1 MSDIV
6 FKVVTKADE
15 AQKDLAKIAQTQDKI
30 ATSTKKANQE
40 MERQDRNFRKAAS
53 TNTRFP
59 NQKGGQ
65 PQGPNLTPYIPGGG
79 GAEQLKQAL
88 GALGITGVAGAI
100 LSLKNSI
107 DANTQ
112 ATLDR
117 AKEQREISKK
127 IAPNTFYSAG
137 SSDSERKS
145 FEKTRNIIAQTTA
158 TPLEDVD
165 KLHSS
170 FVGIIKNSEDLSNV
184 INNIAIASKLNLGS
198 MEELIALEQ
207 KNISSGGIGG
217 GSIADLSKMM
227 QMTGGASQSKD
238 IVDEIAGF
246 KDQAMAFALGTSLIK
261 KDAINAEAG
270 MQALQGFQSE
280 GSNENLRRYM
290 GVGDEVAG
298 KDMLTKFFSFVNE
311 RASKKGMTSNE
322 VIDKVVARGDLEK
335 ETGDALKLISDD
347 FSNFNKYLNEFS
359 TNTNNSTD
367 SLKEMMSTLENVK
380 KSNVSFSQSFEAD
393 RIKVEAEIKNASSG
407 PTIESEAYKAQLALN
422 EKAVLKGMDSR
433 LTKDEGGIVKDDIW
447 NNILLADKK
456 IPFVTNAASYQRD
469 LRSEKEEMSSRFAS
483 GTNSNFDYLRYGYNT
498 MQQMNPI
505 SGGSLANPWT
515 GKSGAEA
522 IEEGLNA
529 GPKWVKDLLS
539 VGPADIPIFGAAVTH
554 GQTGKLI
561 PGYYKTKDEQGN
573 PTEQFTLGGLGQLGL
588 DVASFG
594 IGSFVGKKSGAKVAK
609 GVIAQGENLKKSLS
623 GAIDVLESTIKSNN
637 RITDVGDAAGF
648 GKFLKEA
655 FDADTLS
662 QIEKLKTASGK
673 ATNIVDDKVNAF
685 TKTPVPYTRIPILQ
699 KEGMSVAETI
709 GATKTGFYTNRG
721 ATAVNNLNNTFSP
734 PYQSDT
740 ESFIKN
746 SYETGSRDIIQV
758 QTVNENKIVE
768 INQSQAQSLNTIIEI
783 NKSLL
788 EAMNKTNAVM
798 QTIQQQNVQQK
809 PYNRNINK

>member
-1 MSDIV
+1 MADIQ
-6 FKVVTKADE
+6 FKIQTDSNE
-15 AQKDLAKIAQTQDKI
+15 AQKELTKIATTQDKI
-30 ATSTKKANQE
+30 ATSTRKANQE
-40 MERQDRNFRKAAS
+40 LERQEKAFKRTGSAGAKMA
-53 TNTRFP
+53 TA
-59 NQKGGQ
+59 KGGA

-79 GAEQLKQAL
+79 GAEQLKQAM

-100 LSLKNSI
+100 LSLKNAI

-127 IAPNTFYSAG
+127 IAPNTFYSSGA
-137 SSDSERKS
+137 SESERKA
-145 FEKTRNIIAQTTA
+145 FEQRRNVIAQTTA

-170 FVGIIKNSEDLSNV
+170 FVGIIKNAEDLGNV

-261 KDAINAEAG
+261 KDAINAETG
-270 MQALQGFQSE
+270 MQALQGFQAE
-280 GSNENLRRYM
+280 GSNTNLRRYM

-322 VIDKVVARGDLEK
+322 VIDKVVGRGDLDK

-347 FSNFNKYLNEFS
+347 FSNFNKYLTEFS

-367 SLKEMMSTLENVK
+367 SLKEMISTLENVK
-380 KSNVSFSQSFEAD
+380 KSNVSFSQSFNAD
-393 RIKVEAEIKNASSG
+393 QIKVEAEIKNASSG
-407 PTIESEAYKAQLALN
+407 PTVESEAYKAQLELN
-422 EKAVLKGMDSR
+422 KKAVLKGMDSR
-433 LTKDEGGIVKDDIW
+433 LTKDEGGIVKDNLW
-447 NNILLADKK
+447 NNMLLADKK
-456 IPFVTNAASYQRD
+456 IPFVTNAASYQKE
-469 LRSEKEEMSSRFAS
+469 LRSEKSALSDKFAA
-483 GTNSNFDYLRYGYNT
+483 GTGTAADYLQYGYNT
-498 MQQMNPI
+498 MQQINPLT
-505 SGGSLANPWT
+505 GGSLANPWT
-515 GKSGAEA
+515 GKSGAEG

-529 GPKWVKDLLS
+529 GPKWIKDLLS
-539 VGPADIPIFGAAVTH
+539 VDASDIPFFGGAVTY
-554 GQTGKLI
+554 GRTGRLT
-561 PGYYKTKDEQGN
+561 PGKYKTKDEQGN
-573 PTEQFTLGGLGQLGL
+573 MTEEFTLGGFGQLGL
-588 DVASFG
+588 DIGSAG
-594 IGSFVGKKSGAKVAK
+594 IGSFFGKKAGAKAATK
-609 GVIAQGENLKKSLS
+609 IIGQ
-623 GAIDVLESTIKSNN
+623 
-637 RITDVGDAAGF
+637 GDAAKKLILNMAEDLGNKTKEQWLKGDFADDAIGF
-648 GKFLKEA
+648 GEFLKNS
-655 FDADTLS
+655 FS
-662 QIEKLKTASGK
+662 KTADEKILKLNKTAEGITK
-673 ATNIVDDKVNAF
+673 TVDDSIEAF
-685 TKTPVPYTRIPILQ
+685 TKTPVPFTHIPYLQ
-699 KEGMSVAETI
+699 KGNMTVAETI
-709 GATKTGFYTNRG
+709 GATKGGLSVNRG
-721 ATAVNNLNNTFSP
+721 ATAINNLYNSTVP

-746 SYETGSRDIIQV
+746 SYETGSRDVIQV
-758 QTVNENKIVE
+758 QTVNENKMVE

-788 EAMNKTNAVM
+788 DAMNKTNTVM

-809 PYNRNINK
+809 PYNRNKI